1 MDLFGLMYASSLGGK
16 KFAFIIVDDYTMF
29 TCILFLAHK
38 NKALQ
43 AFLKIY
49 KIVQNKKKVF

>member
-1 MDLFGLMYASSLGGK
+1 MYASSLGGK